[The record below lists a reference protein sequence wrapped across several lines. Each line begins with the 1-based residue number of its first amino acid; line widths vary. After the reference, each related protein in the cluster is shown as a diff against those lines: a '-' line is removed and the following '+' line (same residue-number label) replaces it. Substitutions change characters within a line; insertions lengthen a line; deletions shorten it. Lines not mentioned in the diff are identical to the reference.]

1 MSKLFNVK
9 HICTLNLSLEKG
21 GNESVA
27 SEYNTDV
34 HFYKRINGKNQES
47 TIDQNL
53 KPIVDIASRRW
64 YYDKCTKLTTDGN
77 VVKSI
82 KEVGNKVIST
92 NYDLGGK
99 AHSLEQ
105 LLKAKNG
112 IAHFTAMY
120 NEKNGPSFQKFTYS
134 LLCFNDNVINDLISI
149 VSFMEIPMDTNIEL
163 YITSLDKSTSKRRY
177 YTGNIDVES
186 YETLNPE
193 KWLNDVIIN
202 TWINW

>member
-9 HICTLNLSLEKG
+9 HSCSLSLSLEKG

-27 SEYNTDV
+27 SEFNTDV

-64 YYDKCTKLTTDGN
+64 YYDECTKLTTDGN

-120 NEKNGPSFQKFTYS
+120 NENNGPSFQKFTYS